1 MNKSSIEEV
10 SSKLSVVRD
19 YLTTMYNESLALI
32 EKERQ
37 LNKNKE
43 IILRKEGDI
52 NNKVTILNS
61 DKNAL
66 ELKLGTLEREKTALL
81 GKTKE
86 LELREQK
93 FKEQLDILVKQKIEV
108 EGKINDLKNLEG
120 RKKDLDEREQDL
132 LKKLQNLAVREAL
145 VEKEKIISRERKERL
160 DKIDADLKRKA
171 ERIQRMLE

>member
-1 MNKSSIEEV
+1 LNKSSIEEV

-93 FKEQLDILVKQKIEV
+93 FKEQLDILVKQKVEV
-108 EGKINDLKNLEG
+108 EGKISDLNNLNE

>member
-1 MNKSSIEEV
+1 LNKSSIEEV

-19 YLTTMYNESLALI
+19 YLTTMYNESLALV

>member
-61 DKNAL
+61 DKNTL

-93 FKEQLDILVKQKIEV
+93 FKEQLDILVKQKVEV
-108 EGKINDLKNLEG
+108 EGKISDLNNLNE